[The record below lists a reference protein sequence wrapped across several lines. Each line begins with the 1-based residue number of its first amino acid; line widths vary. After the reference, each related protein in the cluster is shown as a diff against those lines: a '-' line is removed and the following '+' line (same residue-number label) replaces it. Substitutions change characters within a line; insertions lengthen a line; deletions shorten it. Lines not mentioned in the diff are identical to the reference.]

1 MQARQHRKLL
11 PMSLSSSSAVVT
23 GGARPLGV
31 GTAGLLDCNSEE
43 LVMGVGE
50 ARGAYIWRA
59 KWKWTWGFCHAAIS
73 KVIAILLAPGI
84 E

>member
-11 PMSLSSSSAVVT
+11 PMSPSSSAAVVT

-43 LVMGVGE
+43 LLVMGVGE
-50 ARGAYIWRA
+50 ARGAYI
-59 KWKWTWGFCHAAIS
+59 
-73 KVIAILLAPGI
+73 
-84 E
+84 